1 MWGVC
6 DNDRVKE
13 HHEKVYKL
21 EQEKGRLEE
30 DYGKHMREIGE
41 GRSDIEQNY
50 RRGIEEF
57 EHVEWMQPFW
67 SRDIVEQFSEG
78 LDWDEKRK
86 LDNEYREEVEGIDQ
100 KRSKLMSEHGK
111 RLQEIDQQIDDLDMG
126 YLGSKKCVIEEDEF
140 GSKSWY
146 PAGVL

>member
-21 EQEKGRLEE
+21 EQEKERLEE
-30 DYGKHMREIGE
+30 DYGKHMWEIGE
-41 GRSDIEQNY
+41 ERSDVEQNY

-57 EHVEWMQPFW
+57 EHVEWMRPFW
-67 SRDIVEQFSEG
+67 SRDIVEQFAEG
-78 LDWDEKRK
+78 LDWNEKRK
-86 LDNEYREEVEGIDQ
+86 LDNEYREEVEEIDQ
-100 KRSKLMSEHGK
+100 KRSKLMSEHGN

-126 YLGSKKCVIEEDEF
+126 YLGSRKCVVEEDES